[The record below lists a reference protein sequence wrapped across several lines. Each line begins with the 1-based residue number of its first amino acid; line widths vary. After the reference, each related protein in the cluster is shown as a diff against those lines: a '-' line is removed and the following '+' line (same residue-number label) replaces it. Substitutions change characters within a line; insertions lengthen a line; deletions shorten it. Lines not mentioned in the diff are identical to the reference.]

1 MKKLLFLGML
11 LVCFSCTERN
21 SDGSI
26 KIQQAYDKTMSSNPS
41 LVVIDSCEYL
51 TWGHGLTHKG
61 NCKYCT
67 ERRKK
72 EFHYM
77 VDYLFDM
84 QD

>member
-11 LVCFSCTERN
+11 FVCCAEKN
-21 SDGSI
+21 PDGFI
-26 KIQQAYDKTMSSNPS
+26 KIRQTGDTMGNLS
-41 LVVIDSCEYL
+41 LLVKDSCD

-61 NCKYCT
+61 NCKYCA